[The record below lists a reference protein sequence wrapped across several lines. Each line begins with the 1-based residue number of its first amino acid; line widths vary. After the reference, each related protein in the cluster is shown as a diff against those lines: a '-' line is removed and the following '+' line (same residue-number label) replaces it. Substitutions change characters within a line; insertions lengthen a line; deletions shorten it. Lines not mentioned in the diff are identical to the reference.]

1 MPTPVRAVTFD
12 LWDTVFIDDSD
23 EARRRELGLAT
34 KPQAR
39 REMVFEFVNR
49 QASVPRQNIDIAYA
63 AADAA
68 FGKVWHELS
77 VTWTV
82 RQRLEVVLAG
92 FSQILPGHEMAE
104 LVRRHEEME
113 LQTPPDL
120 APKIDSALESLHAKY
135 RLGVVSDTI
144 FSPGRALRELLDKY
158 DLLRHF
164 DAFAFSDEVGR
175 SKPHATMFAAV
186 ARDLG
191 VALDGIVHVGD
202 REPNDVAGPHGVG
215 ARAVLTTVVKDRGSA
230 TTRADAVCG
239 DYAELHKIIDSLQER

>member
-1 MPTPVRAVTFD
+1 MPTTVRAVTFD

-23 EARRRELGLAT
+23 EPRRRESGLPP

-39 REMVFEFVNR
+39 REMVFEYTNR
-49 QASVPRQNIDIAYA
+49 KAPVPRESVEAAYA

-68 FGKVWHELS
+68 FGKVWHELG

-92 FSQILPGHEMAE
+92 LSRKLPEQELAE
-104 LVRRHEEME
+104 LIMRHEEME
-113 LQTPPDL
+113 LETPPDL
-120 APKIDSALESLHAKY
+120 APGIAAALDNLHGKY
-135 RLGVVSDTI
+135 RLGVVSDAI
-144 FSPGRALRELLDKY
+144 FSPGHVLRRLLERY
-158 DLLRHF
+158 NLLRHF

-175 SKPHATMFAAV
+175 SKPDAAMFEAV

-191 VALDGIVHVGD
+191 VAPAEIVHVGD

-230 TTRADAVCG
+230 TTRADAVCA
-239 DYAELHKIIDSLQER
+239 DYAELGEIIDLLC